1 MITDTCTMTEFVTDE
16 LNRGEYDDIR
26 TRKELKRALKL
37 LDSSKFVKR
46 DNDKF
51 DLIAR
56 AMQQYQVDIKSLKS
70 HMTINIGL
78 VSRFRDDIKVSD
90 ADSTYQVSNHY
101 SQLLAEAAARD
112 SSAVLVLTVIG
123 VILLPFTFAA
133 VRFFIRNKNWLL
145 C

>member
-1 MITDTCTMTEFVTDE
+1 MISDTCTMTEFVTDE

-78 VSRFRDDIKVSD
+78 VSGFRDDIKVSD
-90 ADSTYQVSNHY
+90 ADSMYQFRITTPNFWRRLPQEIAQQY
-101 SQLLAEAAARD
+101 SCLQ
-112 SSAVLVLTVIG
+112 SSA
-123 VILLPFTFAA
+123 
-133 VRFFIRNKNWLL
+133 
-145 C
+145 